1 MDIKTYTRRAAMMAD
16 LVPCE
21 YIENTSLAYI
31 DTNIA
36 NAAGSWSIDAVISI
50 SEKKYGNII
59 GSRGASRYYQAI
71 IVNSAMQFVTRM
83 NFTTETYS
91 DYTAEIGKKYHL
103 VGTPKSLTV
112 TDEDGQSFTITNS
125 GGFANNGHSLTLF
138 NLKSY
143 VTEGNAFHGRMHS
156 FKLLRNNVL
165 VRDYSPIFKKS
176 TGEYGLYDNLN
187 GVFYGSANNNKFT
200 GK

>member
-1 MDIKTYTRRAAMMAD
+1 MDIKTYTRRAAMMVD

-31 DTNIA
+31 DTNIENGA
-36 NAAGSWSIDAVISI
+36 VSWSIDAVISI
-50 SEKKYGNII
+50 NEAKTGYII
-59 GSRGASRYYQAI
+59 GSRGASRYYQTI
-71 IVNSAMQFVTRM
+71 YVNSAMNFVTRI
-83 NFTTETYS
+83 NNTTETYS
-91 DYTAEIGKKYHL
+91 DYTAEIEKKYHL
-103 VGTPKSLTV
+103 VGTPKRLTV

-125 GGFANNGHSLTLF
+125 GGFVSNGHSLTLF

-143 VTEGNAFHGRMHS
+143 IIEANAFLGRVYS
-156 FKLLRNNVL
+156 LKLYRNNVL
-165 VRDYSPIFKKS
+165 VRDYMPMFKKS
-176 TGEYGLYDNLN
+176 TGEYGLNDNLN

>member
-16 LVPCE
+16 LVPCK

-31 DTNIA
+31 DTNIENGA
-36 NAAGSWSIDAVISI
+36 NSWSIDAVISI

-71 IVNSAMQFVTRM
+71 IVNPAMNFVTRM
-83 NFTTETYS
+83 NNTTETYS
-91 DYTAEIGKKYHL
+91 GYTAEIGKKYHL

-112 TDEDGQSFTITNS
+112 TDEDAQSFTITNS
-125 GGFANNGHSLTLF
+125 GGFVSNGHSLTLF
-138 NLKSY
+138 NLESY
-143 VTEGNAFHGRMHS
+143 IIEANAFLGRVYS
-156 FKLLRNNVL
+156 LKLYRNNVL
-165 VRDYSPIFKKS
+165 VRDYMPMFKKS
-176 TGEYGLYDNLN
+176 TGEYGLNDNLN

>member
-1 MDIKTYTRRAAMMAD
+1 MDIKTYTRRAAMMVD

-36 NAAGSWSIDAVISI
+36 NGAVSWSIDAVISI
-50 SEKKYGNII
+50 SEAKTGYII
-59 GSRGASRYYQAI
+59 GSRSSSRYYQTI
-71 IVNSAMQFVTRM
+71 YVNSAMNFVTKM
-83 NFTTETYS
+83 NNITETYS

-125 GGFANNGHSLTLF
+125 GQFVSNGHSLTLF
-138 NLKSY
+138 NLESY
-143 VTEGNAFHGRMHS
+143 VNVGNAFHGRIHS
-156 FKLLRNNVL
+156 FKLLQNNVL
-165 VRDYSPIFKKS
+165 VRDYSPMFKKS
-176 TGEYGLYDNLN
+176 MGEYGLNDNLN